1 MFKNNQA
8 SKADVKVMVQTVRY
22 LITSLSFSSFT
33 FTHYREIPTEGDKA
47 LCKYEAVAQSNASML
62 AYLLHTAL
70 YFLKNSIWNCVLC
83 NIVNRFGVI
92 RTIFKYIN
100 AINVSFIIVVC

>member
-70 YFLKNSIWNCVLC
+70 YFLKNSI
-83 NIVNRFGVI
+83 
-92 RTIFKYIN
+92 
-100 AINVSFIIVVC
+100 